1 MGKLEIDLKKKGGGE
16 WKQVTRTRENGIN
29 SDVLLCV
36 LSGYK
41 REGGF
46 LVHISTLFSSP
57 IELFCITFKQKVRK
71 AFLGSTPRKH
81 DKS

>member
-1 MGKLEIDLKKKGGGE
+1 MGKLEIDLKKKGGGGE

-46 LVHISTLFSSP
+46 LGPHFN
-57 IELFCITFKQKVRK
+57 TF
-71 AFLGSTPRKH
+71 FLSYRALLHYFQTENKKGFPWKYPKKT
-81 DKS
+81 